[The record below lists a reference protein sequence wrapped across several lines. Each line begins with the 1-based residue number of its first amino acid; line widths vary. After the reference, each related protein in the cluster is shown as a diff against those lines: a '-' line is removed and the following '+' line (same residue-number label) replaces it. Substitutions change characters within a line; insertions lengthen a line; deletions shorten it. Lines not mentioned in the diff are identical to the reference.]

1 MFSRLPRTLRLTR
14 PLAQTRA
21 QPFSLSAIRWKNL
34 DTATDLPEAQDV
46 PQQLLGSREEI
57 ARKRREAEEKYAEK
71 IKRRME
77 E

>member
-1 MFSRLPRTLRLTR
+1 MFSRLPRSLRATRTLPRTH
-14 PLAQTRA
+14 A

>member
-1 MFSRLPRTLRLTR
+1 MFSRLPRKLHSARTLARIH
-14 PLAQTRA
+14 A